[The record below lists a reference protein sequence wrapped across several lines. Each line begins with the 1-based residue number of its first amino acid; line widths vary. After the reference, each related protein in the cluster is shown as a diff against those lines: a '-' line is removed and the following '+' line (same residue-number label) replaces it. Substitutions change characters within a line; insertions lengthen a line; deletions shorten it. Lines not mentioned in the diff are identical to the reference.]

1 MTMHRV
7 ARALLCLGA
16 VRAFAPLAGVTVNRV
31 PSGEPLDLGKAMA
44 DSSTPELCVLGTY
57 AADFNAIEYAQ
68 KLKHYWPALQQKGL
82 ARCLLV
88 LNASPKACEALA
100 TALSL
105 PPEIEVCSDP
115 TGAAGRAY
123 GVGTGWRPDDD
134 SMSPYIKLLGMLVG
148 LGAGGTL
155 PAVITGYFGN
165 PSGEAGWIES
175 ALRQGA
181 AAGRWP
187 GGLVVRGAPT
197 EGDGETYAFEALPLV
212 GNWGRRPLELATL
225 RLQNMVGLSL
235 ARWGELKP
243 DDKFIDGSGVLTQ
256 LGGCVLLDA
265 SGGVAYEW
273 KDNGICATA
282 DFETLVARL

>member
-1 MTMHRV
+1 
-7 ARALLCLGA
+7 
-16 VRAFAPLAGVTVNRV
+16 
-31 PSGEPLDLGKAMA
+31 
-44 DSSTPELCVLGTY
+44 
-57 AADFNAIEYAQ
+57 
-68 KLKHYWPALQQKGL
+68 
-82 ARCLLV
+82 
-88 LNASPKACEALA
+88 
-100 TALSL
+100 
-105 PPEIEVCSDP
+105 
-115 TGAAGRAY
+115 
-123 GVGTGWRPDDD
+123 
-134 SMSPYIKLLGMLVG
+134 MSPYIKLLGMLVG

-165 PSGEAGWIES
+165 PYGEAGWIES

-243 DDKFIDGSGVLTQ
+243 DDKFTFPDGTELRGR
-256 LGGCVLLDA
+256 DA
-265 SGGVAYEW
+265 VSPPRKGRKVSEGPQE
-273 KDNGICATA
+273 KQKLKNGRRRKITSCSS
-282 DFETLVARL
+282 RRN

>member
-1 MTMHRV
+1 M
-7 ARALLCLGA
+7 
-16 VRAFAPLAGVTVNRV
+16 
-31 PSGEPLDLGKAMA
+31 
-44 DSSTPELCVLGTY
+44 
-57 AADFNAIEYAQ
+57 
-68 KLKHYWPALQQKGL
+68 
-82 ARCLLV
+82 
-88 LNASPKACEALA
+88 
-100 TALSL
+100 
-105 PPEIEVCSDP
+105 
-115 TGAAGRAY
+115 
-123 GVGTGWRPDDD
+123 
-134 SMSPYIKLLGMLVG
+134 
-148 LGAGGTL
+148 
-155 PAVITGYFGN
+155 
-165 PSGEAGWIES
+165 
-175 ALRQGA
+175 
-181 AAGRWP
+181 
-187 GGLVVRGAPT
+187 VVRGAPT